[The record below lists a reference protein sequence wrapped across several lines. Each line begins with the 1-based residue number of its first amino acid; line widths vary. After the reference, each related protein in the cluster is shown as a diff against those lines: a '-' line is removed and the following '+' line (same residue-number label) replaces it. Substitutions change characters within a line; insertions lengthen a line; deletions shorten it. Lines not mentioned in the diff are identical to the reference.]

1 MFHLESYCFGPIE
14 AETKF
19 VKKKYGVL
27 DLDSLL
33 ADFQFYF
40 ILNRMFVLHQNAI
53 WRF

>member
-14 AETKF
+14 AETNF

-27 DLDSLL
+27 DLESLL

-40 ILNRMFVLHQNAI
+40 ILNGMFVLHQNAI
-53 WRF
+53 

>member
-1 MFHLESYCFGPIE
+1 MFHLESYCCGPIE

-19 VKKKYGVL
+19 VKKKYDVL

-40 ILNRMFVLHQNAI
+40 ILNEMFVICQNAI
-53 WRF
+53 